1 MWGPKNYAY
10 KVNNGKTHCKIR
22 GFTLN
27 YTNSLVLNFDSLK
40 DVICKYASGPARKVK
55 KSRENKNSV
64 NSLKIINECKI
75 SREKWTRRIVNKR
88 EVKEYNV
95 VFDKRIVL
103 GKGED
108 TIPYGFHW
116 IPSTNETVVQK
127 SIAPVPDTLLYTLT
141 QPSQEQ
147 KGNGMDLMTHDEP
160 MVVDRSDGGMAS
172 NDDTEMMGDDDDETM
187 DTHEKEID
195 LMETDDEYDNDF
207 ESERD
212 SDIEFMDSEYLLE
225 EERSFYRRFDSN
237 F

>member
-1 MWGPKNYAY
+1 M
-10 KVNNGKTHCKIR
+10 
-22 GFTLN
+22 
-27 YTNSLVLNFDSLK
+27 
-40 DVICKYASGPARKVK
+40 
-55 KSRENKNSV
+55 
-64 NSLKIINECKI
+64 
-75 SREKWTRRIVNKR
+75 
-88 EVKEYNV
+88 KEYNV